1 MLNLL
6 IFLFIL
12 SVLIVVHEFG
22 HFIVAKLEGVRV
34 EVFSLGFGTKI
45 LSRKRKDTEYC
56 VGVVPLGG
64 YVKLA
69 GDNLEEYKGNPDE
82 YFSKPPSQRAAIV
95 FFGPLLNYFLG
106 FVCFWTIFFA
116 GYPNLTTR
124 VGDVVE
130 GMGAEAAGIQTG
142 DIILSVNGQKVK
154 FWEEMQKIIRS
165 SHPTEEV
172 DIVILRNNAEYP
184 YKIRLKEQ
192 EIDDPLLGEKKTI
205 GLIGIKQSSEFIK
218 VRHGFFESFTLAG
231 KRTVELTVMTYKA
244 LWRMITGKLSLRES
258 VTGPLG
264 IFYITS
270 EAASLGIIALLNLVA
285 VLSISLCLFNLLPFP
300 VLDGGHIFLIAVEKI
315 RGKNISV
322 KTERLISRIGL
333 SFIVTLAVVVT
344 YNDFLRFFGDKI
356 AKFFAK

>member
-22 HFIVAKLEGVRV
+22 HFMIAKLVGVRV

-45 LSRKRKDTEYC
+45 ISKKRKDTEYC
-56 VGVVPLGG
+56 VGIVPLGG

-69 GDNLEEYKGNPDE
+69 GDNLEEYKGNADE
-82 YFSKPPSQRAAIV
+82 YYYKAPSQRAAIV
-95 FFGPLLNYFLG
+95 FFGPLLNYCLG
-106 FVCFWTIFFA
+106 FVCFWIIFFA

-130 GMGAEAAGIQTG
+130 GMGAKAAGIQAG

-154 FWEEMQKIIRS
+154 FWDEMQKVIHGS
-165 SHPTEEV
+165 SPAQEV
-172 DIVILRNNAEYP
+172 SVVVLRNNSERS

-192 EIDDPLLGEKKTI
+192 EVDDLLGQKKTV
-205 GLIGIKQSSEFIK
+205 GLIGIRPSKEFVK
-218 VRHGFFESFTLAG
+218 VRHGPLESFALSG
-231 KRTVELTVMTYKA
+231 KKTVELTVMTYKA
-244 LWRMITGKLSLRES
+244 LWRMITGKLSLKES

-270 EAASLGIIALLNLVA
+270 EAASLGIIALLHLVA
-285 VLSISLCLFNLLPFP
+285 VLSISLCLFNLLPLP

-315 RGKNISV
+315 RGRNISA
-322 KTERLISRIGL
+322 KTERVIGGIGL
-333 SFIVTLAVVVT
+333 SVIITLAVVVT
-344 YNDFLRFFGDKI
+344 YNDFLRFFGDKLS
-356 AKFFAK
+356 KFFVK